1 MIHLDPINQA
11 GAPTETR
18 GHEGPLVPTL
28 AATGSVVVASD
39 PPGAEIYIDS
49 NFEGQ
54 TPSTVRIAE
63 GMHPVELKLP
73 GKLPWSSD
81 LTVTKESQLSL
92 RPILAASP

>member
-1 MIHLDPINQA
+1 M
-11 GAPTETR
+11 
-18 GHEGPLVPTL
+18 VPTL

-73 GKLPWSSD
+73 GKLPWSRD